1 MDEIFGPSGLLA
13 GKITFY
19 EHRPEQ
25 SQMAK
30 AVTEALAQ
38 ERFLVV
44 EAGTGTGKTLAYLIP
59 AVLSGKRVVISTGT
73 KTLQEQL
80 FFKDVPLVQEQLH
93 FSFKA
98 AFMKGRGN
106 YLCWRRFRLLSRQP
120 LFSSLEEVDRYQ
132 QIKRWTGKTH
142 TGDRAELADLPEEL
156 SLWKEICAS
165 SDTCLGQSCEFFESC
180 FITRMRQAAAGADV
194 LIVNHHLFFA
204 DLGVRLRGYG
214 EVLPRYEAVIFD
226 EAHQLE
232 DVATQYL
239 GSAVSNYRFEELARD
254 LRREAA
260 AAGVKGKDETL
271 AKAGND
277 LLAVQE
283 RFFDLLRRA
292 DSRYTL
298 KEEHLTGKVEE
309 VAGGVAEKL
318 AFISSHLEGMKDPPE
333 GLRAIGRRAQDL
345 KQELEGLLALS
356 APDSVYWCETRGRGV
371 FLHASPVDI
380 SSPLQE
386 HLYPRLKAAVFT
398 SATLSTRKNFQFF
411 KTRLGLAGEW
421 GEGTEELVLDSSFDL
436 KTQSL
441 LYLPPRMPDPNSP
454 DFLPR
459 AVEEMAGLLGLT
471 QGRAFLLFTSIKN
484 MEEAHRR
491 LSERIPFTC
500 FLQGDRPKTALL
512 QAFKEDLHSVLFAT
526 TSFWEGVD
534 VQGEALSCVIIDRL
548 PFSPPNEPILE
559 ARLERI
565 AAKGG
570 SPFWDYQ
577 VPSAILLLK
586 QGLGRLIR
594 TRQDRGLLAILDGRL
609 LTRGYGKVFLKSLP
623 PCPIVQETSAVAAFF
638 RNPG

>member
-1 MDEIFGPSGLLA
+1 
-13 GKITFY
+13 
-19 EHRPEQ
+19 
-25 SQMAK
+25 
-30 AVTEALAQ
+30 
-38 ERFLVV
+38 
-44 EAGTGTGKTLAYLIP
+44 
-59 AVLSGKRVVISTGT
+59 
-73 KTLQEQL
+73 
-80 FFKDVPLVQEQLH
+80 
-93 FSFKA
+93 
-98 AFMKGRGN
+98 
-106 YLCWRRFRLLSRQP
+106 
-120 LFSSLEEVDRYQ
+120 
-132 QIKRWTGKTH
+132 
-142 TGDRAELADLPEEL
+142 
-156 SLWKEICAS
+156 
-165 SDTCLGQSCEFFESC
+165 
-180 FITRMRQAAAGADV
+180 
-194 LIVNHHLFFA
+194 
-204 DLGVRLRGYG
+204 
-214 EVLPRYEAVIFD
+214 
-226 EAHQLE
+226 
-232 DVATQYL
+232 
-239 GSAVSNYRFEELARD
+239 
-254 LRREAA
+254 
-260 AAGVKGKDETL
+260 
-271 AKAGND
+271 
-277 LLAVQE
+277 LAVQE

-292 DSRYTL
+292 DFRYTL

-356 APDSVYWCETRGRGV
+356 APDTVYWCETRGRGV

-380 SSPLQE
+380 ASPLRE
-386 HLYPRLKAAVFT
+386 HLYPRLKTAVFT
-398 SATLSTRKNFQFF
+398 SATLSTQKNFQFF

-421 GEGTEELVLDSSFDL
+421 REGTEELVLDSSFDL

-459 AVEEMAGLLGLT
+459 AVEEMACLLGLT
-471 QGRAFLLFTSIKN
+471 RGRAFLLFTSIKN

-570 SPFWDYQ
+570 NPFWDYQ

-609 LTRGYGKVFLKSLP
+609 LTRGYGRVFLKSLP
-623 PCPIVQETSAVAAFF
+623 PCPVVQETSAVAAFF
-638 RNPG
+638 QNPG